1 MDSLVKVARSGSFR
15 RRVAVSATA
24 LLLASAAV
32 AAEPALAASSRS
44 QHAASKVR
52 ETAAVITPSEDCL
65 QGVPAF
71 CYAPGPFSTAYGTQP
86 LLQEGIDGKGET
98 IVLPEEAV
106 SGSTGASPGVSDIR
120 TDLATFDAMFAL
132 PAATVQVDDTL
143 GPTSTPW
150 LAGAEEVEDVEVAHA
165 VAPGASI
172 VVDLVPATATASPAN
187 FVSAFAGVLGLAASQ
202 GAAVV
207 SVGASVGEDLISG
220 TEVASIQAALRSATE
235 NDITVVASSG
245 DSGAISDQGPPKQVS
260 LPASA
265 PLVLGVGGTSLDA
278 NPVTGAYLSETA
290 WNFVVGVGDDDAS
303 AGGFS
308 DLFAR
313 PDYQDGTVGGAA
325 RGVPDVAADAD
336 ASTGMALVTV
346 TTSGSETVL
355 PATGTSA
362 AAPFWASIIALAD
375 QLAGHHLGFV
385 NAGIY
390 RIGRS
395 PAYHQAFHAVTAGDN
410 SVLTSSG
417 VVTGY
422 QATDGWNPVTGWGSP
437 DAAVLV
443 PLLVQEV
450 HADDA
455 QGL

>member
-1 MDSLVKVARSGSFR
+1 MDSLVKVARSRAFR
-15 RRVAVSATA
+15 RSVAVSATA
-24 LLLASAAV
+24 LLLASAAI
-32 AAEPALAASSRS
+32 AAEPTLAASSRS
-44 QHAASKVR
+44 QQAASKVR

-71 CYAPGPFSTAYGTQP
+71 CYAPGPFSAAYGTQP
-86 LLQEGIDGKGET
+86 LLQEGIDGTGET

-106 SGSTGASPGVSDIR
+106 SGSTSPGISDIR
-120 TDLATFDAMFAL
+120 TDLAAFDAMFTL
-132 PAATVQVDDTL
+132 PTATVQVDDTL
-143 GPTSTPW
+143 GPTSSPW

-187 FVSAFAGVLGLAASQ
+187 FVSAFTGVLGLAASQ

-207 SVGASVGEDLISG
+207 SVGASVGEQLISSA
-220 TEVASIQAALRSATE
+220 EVASIQAALRSATE
-235 NDITVVASSG
+235 DDITVVASSG

-278 NPVTGAYLSETA
+278 DPVTGAYLGETA

-308 DLFAR
+308 GLFAR

-362 AAPFWASIIALAD
+362 AAPFWASIVALAD

-410 SVLTSSG
+410 SVLTPSG

-450 HADDA
+450 HAGDA